1 MASKKKAS
9 ADKAWERRYEAELR
23 RAKRSA
29 AWRSQ
34 SELIAAR
41 KKHLNMRGLAG
52 TPSEHLQQAVR
63 LLKKDKYAGICSD
76 VPELMFNAGQI
87 TVHAIGSGNSLL
99 IAMAKKH
106 SDRMRDRVRAC
117 SCRHF

>member
-1 MASKKKAS
+1 MASKKKSS
-9 ADKAWERRYEAELR
+9 ADKAWERKYAAELR

-52 TPSEHLQQAVR
+52 TPEEHAAAFDRAIHRAKQTATRGSCAAGFEYLGRAIAHYESAPNMR
-63 LLKKDKYAGICSD
+63 RHEALLAAEAALDKQCHCGR
-76 VPELMFNAGQI
+76 G
-87 TVHAIGSGNSLL
+87 
-99 IAMAKKH
+99 
-106 SDRMRDRVRAC
+106 R
-117 SCRHF
+117 

>member
-52 TPSEHLQQAVR
+52 TPEEHAAAFNRAIHAARKPLSFGCTTAQRSFGTAIAHYESAPSMR
-63 LLKKDKYAGICSD
+63 RHEALLEAERILDQMCLCKRG
-76 VPELMFNAGQI
+76 
-87 TVHAIGSGNSLL
+87 
-99 IAMAKKH
+99 
-106 SDRMRDRVRAC
+106 
-117 SCRHF
+117 